1 MGSRL
6 KTMDDDM
13 NSLSQ
18 RVARLEAE
26 RDIAALLARCAH
38 CIDYGHGIGWVECFT
53 PDGRFEVYRPAGDV
67 TVAVGTEELTAF
79 ATGRKPSASP
89 SKHFT
94 SQLMIEV
101 DGDTATARSYFAL
114 LKDVESEPSLDF
126 YGRYLDDLVRG
137 PDNLWRIASRVT
149 EGESRR

>member
-1 MGSRL
+1 
-6 KTMDDDM
+6 MDDDL

-26 RDIAALLARCAH
+26 RDIAALLARYAH
-38 CIDYGHGIGWVECFT
+38 CIDYGHGIEWVECFT
-53 PDGRFEVYRPAGDV
+53 PDGRFEVRRPAGDD
-67 TVAVGTEELTAF
+67 TVRVGAEELTAF
-79 ATGRKPSASP
+79 ARGRQPSSVP

-101 DGDTATARSYFAL
+101 DGDTATACTYFAL
-114 LKDVESEPSLDF
+114 LKDVESDPSLDF

-137 PDNLWRIASRVT
+137 PDSRWRIARRVT